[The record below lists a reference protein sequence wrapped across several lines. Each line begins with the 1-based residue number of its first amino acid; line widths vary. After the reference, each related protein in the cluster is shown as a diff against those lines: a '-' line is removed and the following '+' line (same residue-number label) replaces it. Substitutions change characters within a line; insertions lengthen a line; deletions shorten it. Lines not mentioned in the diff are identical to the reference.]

1 MSSYKFPSSF
11 SDREQNE
18 HPGMS
23 LPRFI
28 SVHFSEPFSG
38 WLWLHKKE
46 RILALQMY
54 PQGQCRKV
62 IPACCS
68 SLIQNQWHQQ
78 RAGPE
83 PLHGLRWKKLIF
95 LTVYWFPVLLCEDK
109 TFHSPILPQ
118 NTCQIALLL
127 LPTVPKT
134 QIMKSWQSTWRE
146 HLLLSTAWRK
156 KAEINKHSEGWS
168 LLNCHQNSLKPFCA
182 NTGTAKLPVDR
193 AGSCVEHTG
202 CRKTGKKTHC
212 K

>member
-1 MSSYKFPSSF
+1 MALITQEGEDFSTPNVSPGTVQEGDPSLLL
-11 SDREQNE
+11 
-18 HPGMS
+18 
-23 LPRFI
+23 LP
-28 SVHFSEPFSG
+28 
-38 WLWLHKKE
+38 
-46 RILALQMY
+46 Y
-54 PQGQCRKV
+54 PKPV
-62 IPACCS
+62 TPTTS
-68 SLIQNQWHQQ
+68 WS
-78 RAGPE
+78 RAIT
-83 PLHGLRWKKLIF
+83 WAKMKKLIF

-127 LPTVPKT
+127 HPTIPKT

-146 HLLLSTAWRK
+146 HLLLSTAWGK

-202 CRKTGKKTHC
+202 CRKTGKKPHW